1 MTNEEWFDRLNK
13 VFNPNSPSVQ
23 ALRDSVEQAERKQE
37 VTLDHYFNNGLKWSD
52 KADSKDV
59 EAVFNALR
67 ELRNQAFTM
76 QQKAVLGALLNN
88 LPYKT
93 NRDVAKLE
101 SRINIANLGL
111 NVNKRLQAEQ
121 SEIVQRV
128 SSLRGRGFQ
137 GYNTQ
142 LRRRALMRIAVQTGN
157 DTDTLPLIFKHMQSL
172 SIDMDRVIDYQV
184 QSHMNPHALKKAARE
199 SLEADKQWNYN
210 STKNWRAEVQKRYM
224 HTKSDVE
231 RVFVT
236 EAKVTQ
242 VKSTAK
248 YYKNHGYKYVEVL
261 TRDNPHTCKFCDGM
275 DHTRVKIDE
284 IQVGVNVPPFHPRCA
299 CNIVPSEGSW
309 EDIEAMLDAMD

>member
-1 MTNEEWFDRLNK
+1 MNKQQWFDRLNK
-13 VFNPNSPSVQ
+13 VFNPNSPVVE
-23 ALRDSVEQAERKQE
+23 ALRQSVLRAERKQE
-37 VTLDHYFNNGLKWSD
+37 VTLDHYFNNGLRWSD
-52 KADSKDV
+52 KADKKDV

-67 ELRNQAFTM
+67 QLRDQTFTM
-76 QQKAVLGALLNN
+76 QQKQVLGALLNN

-93 NRDVAKLE
+93 NRDMAKLE

-111 NVNKRLQAEQ
+111 NVSRRLQQEQ

-128 SSLRGRGFQ
+128 SSLQGRGHG

-142 LRRRALMRIAVQTGN
+142 LRRRALMRVAVQTGN

-184 QSHMNPHALKKAARE
+184 QNHMNPHALKKAARE
-199 SLEADKQWNYN
+199 SLEADKQWNYT
-210 STKNWRAEVQKRYM
+210 SKGWRTEVQKRYM

-261 TRDNPHTCKFCDGM
+261 TRDNPHTCRFCEGL
-275 DHTRVKIDE
+275 DHTKVKIDE
-284 IQVGVNVPPFHPRCA
+284 IQLGINVPPFHPRCA

-309 EDIEAMLDAMD
+309 KDIEDMLDAME